1 MNDLEELERV
11 ALRDRFAMAALN
23 GVIRDGRGGRDY
35 IARRVYEIADAM
47 IAARAS
53 LSPMGEQS

>member
-53 LSPMGEQS
+53 LSPMGGE

>member
-23 GVIRDGRGGRDY
+23 GVIRNGGGGPDY
-35 IARRVYEIADAM
+35 TARRVYEIADAVL
-47 IAARAS
+47 AARAS
-53 LSPMGEQS
+53 LSPMGGER